1 MATQAL
7 QPHLQAQAG
16 RYTQAILRS
25 RRRRVYTSAAPS
37 RWLRTSLRRG
47 RLTAADETLDRAEP
61 PLRAGRSDAHST
73 DSRHGRER
81 QARRYLV
88 VTDHALDDQQL
99 AATVQPSLA
108 AGACQF
114 YLLALASPAGT
125 KNRIWWE
132 VAVGGYSDRSQPS
145 STASA
150 PNPGP
155 AAEQGWDRAR
165 EQLAHNLVRLR
176 KLGADADGETGEAHP
191 LRAIGEVLA
200 RRPCDEIILA
210 TAPHR
215 MTRLLAMHLQH
226 RVHRSFGLPVTV
238 LGIAPTES

>member
-1 MATQAL
+1 MRIRQTRAMAENDK
-7 QPHLQAQAG
+7 
-16 RYTQAILRS
+16 
-25 RRRRVYTSAAPS
+25 V
-37 RWLRTSLRRG
+37 
-47 RLTAADETLDRAEP
+47 
-61 PLRAGRSDAHST
+61 
-73 DSRHGRER
+73 
-81 QARRYLV
+81 RRYLI

-114 YLLALASPAGT
+114 YLLVLATPAGT
-125 KNRIWWE
+125 NTRTLWG
-132 VAVGGYSDRSQPS
+132 ALGGS
-145 STASA
+145 ASA

-155 AAEQGWDRAR
+155 AAEEGWDRAR

-176 KLGADADGETGEAHP
+176 KLGGDADGETGEPPP
-191 LRAIGEVLA
+191 LRAMREVLA

-215 MTRLLAMHLQH
+215 MTRWLAMDLHH

-238 LGIAPTES
+238 LGIARTDT